1 MNCAQL
7 ESALR
12 DLSSSGGY
20 SFHLLHQNR
29 ISEVKTLPAM
39 VLEPPTVASVDGK
52 RHGRISYNVT
62 LHLLNPGVRLSAPQR
77 MALLDRM
84 ESDVLEMFASLS
96 NDECVIAVEEL
107 GITPREFA
115 FTTHGDIS
123 QTARAKVVTYF

>member
-20 SFHLLHQNR
+20 SFHLLHQHR

-62 LHLLNPGVRLSAPQR
+62 LHLLNLGARLSAPQR

-96 NDECVIAVEEL
+96 NDERVIAVEEL